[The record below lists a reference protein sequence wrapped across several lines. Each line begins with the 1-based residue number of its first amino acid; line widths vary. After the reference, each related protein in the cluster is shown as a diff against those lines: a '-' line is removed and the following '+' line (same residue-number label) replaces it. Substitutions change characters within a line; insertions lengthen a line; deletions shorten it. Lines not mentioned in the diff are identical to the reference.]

1 MTMITPIIEEFSRC
15 GWECVEYTGED
26 NDFSIIYEKI
36 TGKVFVIP
44 TKDVDSFRN
53 YIVEKRAAMKHALAN
68 DEVVVFV
75 LNRYFE
81 VYINGKH
88 VSSLTYPI
96 KPLTVS
102 IAANLVEREV
112 T

>member
-1 MTMITPIIEEFSRC
+1 MTAPIIEEFSRC
-15 GWECVEYTGED
+15 GWECAECIGED

-44 TKDVDSFRN
+44 TKDTDSFRN
-53 YIVEKRAAMKHALAN
+53 YIIEKRAAIKHALAN
-68 DEVVVFV
+68 DEVVVFA
-75 LNRYFE
+75 LNHYFE

-96 KPLTVS
+96 KPLTAS

-112 T
+112 I